1 MFKQKDS
8 SRKET
13 MKHLFQITLLLWLS
27 CLFVLPIYAQTK
39 QGTVERIKV
48 HGTSLEGNLS
58 GDSPDR
64 DVSVYLPPTYQSE
77 ANRRY
82 PVIYMLHGF
91 TDSDSQWFGFEEHWI
106 NLPEILDQALAEEN
120 SREVIVVM
128 PNAYT
133 RFQGS
138 MYSTS
143 ATIGDWETF
152 IAKELVAY
160 IDSHYR
166 TLPQA
171 DSRGLAGHSMG
182 GYGTMRIGMQY
193 PDVFSSIYLLSPCC
207 MSPRTGGNTDA
218 QRQAEA
224 VSNVEQIDEQSFFV
238 LATLASAAAWAPN
251 PTKPP
256 FYMDLPTKDGEVIP
270 EVANKMAA
278 NATLVVVDQHIPHIK
293 RLKAIAFDVGNEDR
307 GIAAASKELDQ
318 VLSNYSIEHTF
329 EVYEGDHVNRIAE
342 RIRTKMLPFFSAHLS
357 FE

>member
-1 MFKQKDS
+1 
-8 SRKET
+8 
-13 MKHLFQITLLLWLS
+13 
-27 CLFVLPIYAQTK
+27 
-39 QGTVERIKV
+39 
-48 HGTSLEGNLS
+48 
-58 GDSPDR
+58 
-64 DVSVYLPPTYQSE
+64 
-77 ANRRY
+77 
-82 PVIYMLHGF
+82 MLHGF
-91 TDSDSQWFGFEEHWI
+91 TDSDRQWFGFEEHWI
-106 NLPEILDQALAEEN
+106 NLPRILDQALTEEN
-120 SREVIVVM
+120 AREVIVVM

-256 FYMDLPTKDGEVIP
+256 FYMDLPIQDGEVIP

-293 RLKAIAFDVGNEDR
+293 RLKAIAFDVGTEDR

-318 VLSNYSIEHTF
+318 VLNNYGIAHTF